1 LTILAGKGYLGQ
13 KVFCSKELTTLQVQY
28 ELEENCVMHRSF
40 KFLFGLLI
48 LAIWVGIGQT
58 VRAAMDTPQTPSTT
72 TQVPQES
79 PSIKVPESTYDFGEI
94 MEGGEVAHD
103 FIVTNTGKAPLEIN
117 QVRPG

>member
-1 LTILAGKGYLGQ
+1 
-13 KVFCSKELTTLQVQY
+13 
-28 ELEENCVMHRSF
+28 MHRSF

-48 LAIWVGIGQT
+48 LAIWLGVGQT
-58 VRAAMDTPQTPSTT
+58 VRAATDASQTASTD

-79 PSIKVPESTYDFGEI
+79 PTIKIPESTYDFGEI